1 MKKLLRKFKHLTRII
16 GPGLTTG
23 AADDDPS
30 GIATYTQMGARH
42 GFNMLWLAPFLYP
55 FMSVVQEMCARIG
68 LATGEGLA
76 ANIRKHYS
84 TKVLFSVTLFL
95 FIANVFNIGAN
106 LGAMAE
112 VSRLIFPKLNFILLI
127 IFFAFFSLVLQV
139 FIPYKRYSR
148 YLKYLAFVLIAYI
161 LSAFFIDISWG
172 EVWYSVFHPNLS
184 FNRETVLLICAAVGT
199 TISPY
204 LFFWQTD
211 QEVEEKISQ
220 GEKTE
225 EEIRQKT
232 NKHDIFDMRVDT
244 WFGMLASNTVMFFII
259 LVAGITLHQNG
270 IFSIETAAQGAE
282 ALRPFAG
289 EYAFSLF
296 TIGILGTGL
305 LSIPVLAGGASYAIS
320 ESFSWRHGLYQNFK
334 DAIYFYITLAFA
346 ILLGIGINFINI
358 SPIKMLLYSAILNGI
373 IAPIVLYFI
382 VRIASMETMGKFKNT
397 IWTNVFGYIIFI
409 LMAIIGVLALFFLVW
424 N

>member
-1 MKKLLRKFKHLTRII
+1 MKKFLRKFKHLTKII

-30 GIATYTQMGARH
+30 GIATYTQMGARY

-55 FMSVVQEMCARIG
+55 FMSIVQEMCARIG
-68 LATGEGLA
+68 LATGSGLA
-76 ANIRKHYS
+76 TNIKKHYS
-84 TKVLFSVTLFL
+84 TKVLFFVTLFL

-112 VSRLIFPKLNFILLI
+112 VSRLIFPNLNFIFLI
-127 IFFAFFSLVLQV
+127 FFFAFFSLVLQV
-139 FIPYKRYSR
+139 FIPYKKYSK

-161 LSAFFIDISWG
+161 LTAFFVNIAWG
-172 EVWYSVFHPNLS
+172 EVWYSLFNPKLS
-184 FNRETVLLICAAVGT
+184 FNKETVLLICAAFGT

-211 QEVEEKISQ
+211 QEVEEKISA
-220 GEKTE
+220 GEKTP
-225 EEIRQKT
+225 EEIEKNT

-259 LVAGITLHQNG
+259 LVAGATLHMNG
-270 IFSIETAAQGAE
+270 IFNIETAADGAE

-289 EYAFSLF
+289 EYAFLLF
-296 TIGILGTGL
+296 TLGILGTGL
-305 LSIPVLAGGASYAIS
+305 LSVPVLAGGASYAIS
-320 ESFSWRHGLYQNFK
+320 EAFEWRHGLYRNFK
-334 DAIYFYITLAFA
+334 DALSFYITLAFA
-346 ILLGIGINFINI
+346 ILLGIGINFIGI

-382 VRIASMETMGKFKNT
+382 VRIAGMDTMGKFKNN
-397 IWTNVFGYIIFI
+397 IWTNLFGYIIFI
-409 LMAIIGVLALFFLVW
+409 LMAIIGITAIIFLAW

>member
-1 MKKLLRKFKHLTRII
+1 MKKILRKFKHITSII

-30 GIATYTQMGARH
+30 GIATYTQMGAKY

-68 LATGEGLA
+68 LATGRGLA
-76 ANIRKHYS
+76 TNIKKHYS
-84 TKVLFSVTLFL
+84 AKVLFFVTLFL

-112 VSRLIFPKLNFILLI
+112 VSQLIFPKLNFVFLI
-127 IFFAFFSLVLQV
+127 FFFAFFSLVLQV
-139 FIPYKRYSR
+139 FIPYKKYSK
-148 YLKYLAFVLIAYI
+148 YLKYLAFILIAYI
-161 LSAFFIDISWG
+161 LTAFFIDISWK
-172 EVWYSVFHPNLS
+172 EVGYSIFHPKIY
-184 FNRETVLLICAAVGT
+184 FNKETVLLICAAFGT

-211 QEVEEKISQ
+211 QEVEEKISE
-220 GEKTE
+220 GETTP
-225 EEIRQKT
+225 EEIESKT
-232 NKHDIFDMRVDT
+232 SKHDISDMRIDT

-259 LVAGITLHQNG
+259 LVAGATLYKNG
-270 IFSIETAAQGAE
+270 IFSIETASQGAE

-289 EYAFSLF
+289 EYAFLLF

-320 ESFSWRHGLYQNFK
+320 EALEWRHGLYRNFK
-334 DAIYFYITLAFA
+334 DALSFYITLAFA
-346 ILLGIGINFINI
+346 ILLGVGINFVGI

-382 VRIASMETMGKFKNT
+382 VRIAGMDTMGKFKNN
-397 IWTNVFGYIIFI
+397 IFTNIIGYIIFI
-409 LMAIIGVLALFFLVW
+409 LMAVIGITAIIFLAW